1 VSHAAADTLA
11 TVCGMSK
18 QDSPTHGTPT
28 VTEIAAGLI
37 AEDRNDEAIAVLEP
51 FLVEHP
57 DDAEALYQLGSAH
70 DSAGHEAQAV
80 EPYRRALALGLSSER
95 ALATQIQLASTLR
108 NLGETGESVAILRAA
123 AAAHPEH
130 RAARMFLALALA
142 SDDQGSAA
150 VHELLDLL
158 LTNPGPP
165 EAYARSLRWYA
176 DDLVGRADPE
186 D

>member
-1 VSHAAADTLA
+1 MGAA
-11 TVCGMSK
+11 
-18 QDSPTHGTPT
+18 
-28 VTEIAAGLI
+28 EIAAALI

-80 EPYRRALALGLSSER
+80 EPYRRALDFGLPPER
-95 ALATQIQLASTLR
+95 ELATQIQLASTLR
-108 NLGETGESVAILRAA
+108 NLGETGESVAIMRAA
-123 AAAHPEH
+123 VTAHPEH
-130 RAARMFLALALA
+130 RAARMFLSLALV
-142 SDDQGSAA
+142 SDNQGPAA

-158 LTNPGPP
+158 LTSPGPP

-176 DDLVGRADPE
+176 DDLVGKADPA